1 MDSIPL
7 RIVEY
12 TALLGDSAKPTSSV
26 GKMDQIH
33 DARRVWKGL
42 HTASGNPFT
51 ESVVPSTRDDRDD
64 GSETAI
70 QIRELAKNLANNP
83 LDIQRLFTR
92 QGLLIESTVGE
103 NDGDTYTLN
112 SWRRSVLLTEV
123 AITSLRIEDSLDP
136 SLADELLIQAQW
148 TLFILLSAPL
158 RSVAPIW
165 NGRRAY
171 KDIVEIYSSDH
182 LAGDRYLSRLRRVR
196 RWLLTAI
203 EHFEDHSILRR
214 TPALNLEKAV
224 SLLVFVDEKG
234 KELLPLPENLRL
246 WMTKRT
252 QSNDPRNNSVVE
264 PKPLV
269 GNLADLDDL
278 EELVE
283 NFFLPRFNLRVTL
296 QATRV
301 VLTRKSRWFSL
312 IVVGFGVL
320 STAAALLLFL
330 WWPPISRT
338 FFGAVDVTTPRVWA
352 SLALLGCA
360 LIFATALFVPRL
372 AQQAWLL
379 RIPASASMGILIV
392 LALSS
397 QWWKESRIWPGQS
410 GHIGA
415 TLLLLSLALCYIC
428 FEVSGHRVGEN
439 SEKRKRTIFGRA
451 IVIFGLLLATS
462 ILITL
467 ISFGFLFP
475 VFAENTDILTN
486 YSDYFVVLPE
496 VQIHNTFFQQLAS
509 VSTAERF
516 WMLLLPSSL
525 VTVIGLFT
533 QVLWDDKAITAPL
546 AHTSWRK

>member
-1 MDSIPL
+1 MMDSIPL

-51 ESVVPSTRDDRDD
+51 ESVVPCTRDDRDD

-269 GNLADLDDL
+269 GNLTDLDDL

-283 NFFLPRFNLRVTL
+283 HFFLPRFDIKAARKAARAASSDSHRYAQISVCIGIFASCGALAVFLLWPSYTL
-296 QATRV
+296 
-301 VLTRKSRWFSL
+301 
-312 IVVGFGVL
+312 
-320 STAAALLLFL
+320 L
-330 WWPPISRT
+330 WPIL
-338 FFGAVDVTTPRVWA
+338 AV
-352 SLALLGCA
+352 LGCA
-360 LIFATALFVPRL
+360 LIFGPALLVPRL

-379 RIPASASMGILIV
+379 RIPASASMGVLVV
-392 LALSS
+392 LALSA

-410 GHIGA
+410 GQIGA

-439 SEKRKRTIFGRA
+439 TEKRKRTIFGRA

-496 VQIHNTFFQQLAS
+496 DQIHNTFFQQLAS
-509 VSTAERF
+509 VNTAERF